1 MSSGGHVLDP
11 TILREYDIRGVFGE
25 TLGAADARA
34 IGRAFA
40 AVVTEAGGGRVV
52 VGRDGR
58 LSSPEL
64 EAALVEGLSE
74 GGVDAVRIGL
84 GPTPML
90 YFAANTLEVDG
101 GIMVTGSHN
110 PSNYNGFKL
119 MLGKASF
126 FAEDIQRLGRIA
138 AAAPAA
144 VRRRGSATERSVMDA
159 YVARLLVD
167 YDGTRPLSVA
177 WDAGNG
183 ATGQVLQQLVRQ
195 LPGRHVLL
203 NETIDGRFPAHHPDP
218 TEVKNLVQLQAAVA
232 ERRCDLGIAFDGD
245 GDRIGV
251 VDGKGRILW
260 GDQFMVLL
268 AGDVLRVRPGATIIA
283 DVKASQVLFDE
294 IARLGGKPLM
304 WRTGHSL
311 IKTKMAEIGAPL
323 AGEMSGHI
331 FYADH
336 YYGYDDA
343 LYAAVRLLA
352 ILARGEDSL
361 AAFRDRLPPVV
372 NTPELR
378 FPCPNRVNSRSS
390 PRCASGSRALARR
403 CPTSTACGCE
413 PRMAGGCCVPPT
425 RRTCWSPARRPGT
438 LPASPG

>member
-1 MSSGGHVLDP
+1 MS
-11 TILREYDIRGVFGE
+11 
-25 TLGAADARA
+25 
-34 IGRAFA
+34 
-40 AVVTEAGGGRVV
+40 
-52 VGRDGR
+52 
-58 LSSPEL
+58 
-64 EAALVEGLSE
+64 
-74 GGVDAVRIGL
+74 VRIGL

-138 AAAPAA
+138 AAAPVA

-218 TEVKNLVQLQAAVA
+218 TEAKNLVQLQAAVA

-260 GDQFMVLL
+260 GDQFMVL
-268 AGDVLRVRPGATIIA
+268 
-283 DVKASQVLFDE
+283 
-294 IARLGGKPLM
+294 
-304 WRTGHSL
+304 WRA
-311 IKTKMAEIGAPL
+311 M
-323 AGEMSGHI
+323 
-331 FYADH
+331 
-336 YYGYDDA
+336 
-343 LYAAVRLLA
+343 
-352 ILARGEDSL
+352 
-361 AAFRDRLPPVV
+361 
-372 NTPELR
+372 
-378 FPCPNRVNSRSS
+378 C
-390 PRCASGSRALARR
+390 CA
-403 CPTSTACGCE
+403 
-413 PRMAGGCCVPPT
+413 
-425 RRTCWSPARRPGT
+425 PARRHDHRRRQGEPGPVRRDRAARRQAADVENRPFADQGQDGRDRRAT
-438 LPASPG
+438 GRRDERPYFLCRSLLRL